1 MSTSTIEKLIVVVTA
16 LLEALLK
23 ILQKKQEKNE
33 EVVEHIAQVCN
44 ENGVDE
50 DIVTKL
56 IDFV

>member
-33 EVVEHIAQVCN
+33 EVIDHIAQVCN